1 MAIVKFVASG
11 CPMNNIFPYVMNRG
25 KTDEN
30 LISGINCSPDTV
42 LQEFTFVKKQFKK
55 EDGRTYVH
63 IVQAFSPDDD
73 LTPELAHE
81 IGLRFAEYFGGY
93 QALVATHRNTDHI
106 HNHIILNSV
115 NMETGKK
122 FHQSA
127 AEMRQV
133 KEYSNKLCREYGLS
147 ETETKSSFKSM
158 PKWKSQLRNKAYSV
172 ACRTCSKE
180 DFIFEMEMHGYKV
193 DWQEGHK
200 YITFTTPDGHKCRDN
215 KLFAEQL
222 LRKNLEIYY
231 LLGGC
236 ESGLAEQYKSYV
248 NDLRPEHSY
257 EIGKYGRLHLE
268 FIKQHRRG
276 TYTTLLTE
284 NRLNEHLHGI
294 DEQAHE
300 QLDLLTTQM
309 AKQMGV
315 SEELKASDPMR
326 WVQMMNNIKASA
338 EEIVMK
344 EVVYK

>member
-1 MAIVKFVASG
+1 
-11 CPMNNIFPYVMNRG
+11 MNNIFPYVMNRE

-73 LTPELAHE
+73 LTPEVAHE

-147 ETETKSSFKSM
+147 ETETKSSFGTM
-158 PKWKSQLRNKAYSV
+158 PKWKSQLRNKAYATNV
-172 ACRTCSKE
+172 DRFLDIVRKYTDIKELTPEILRTFVSKIVIHE
-180 DFIFEMEMHGYKV
+180 RSRKHVKD
-193 DWQEGHK
+193 
-200 YITFTTPDGHKCRDN
+200 
-215 KLFAEQL
+215 AEQDIDIYFAHIG
-222 LRKNLEIYY
+222 NLNRFCTEGQASPTEIT
-231 LLGGC
+231 
-236 ESGLAEQYKSYV
+236 A
-248 NDLRPEHSY
+248 
-257 EIGKYGRLHLE
+257 
-268 FIKQHRRG
+268 
-276 TYTTLLTE
+276 
-284 NRLNEHLHGI
+284 
-294 DEQAHE
+294 
-300 QLDLLTTQM
+300 
-309 AKQMGV
+309 
-315 SEELKASDPMR
+315 
-326 WVQMMNNIKASA
+326 
-338 EEIVMK
+338 
-344 EVVYK
+344 

>member
-1 MAIVKFVASG
+1 M
-11 CPMNNIFPYVMNRG
+11 
-25 KTDEN
+25 
-30 LISGINCSPDTV
+30 
-42 LQEFTFVKKQFKK
+42 
-55 EDGRTYVH
+55 
-63 IVQAFSPDDD
+63 
-73 LTPELAHE
+73 
-81 IGLRFAEYFGGY
+81 
-93 QALVATHRNTDHI
+93 VATHRNTDHI

-133 KEYSNKLCREYGLS
+133 KEYSNRLCREYGLS
-147 ETETKSSFKSM
+147 ETETKSSFGTM

-236 ESGLAEQYKSYV
+236 ESGLADQYKAYV
-248 NDLRPEHSY
+248 NDLQPEHSY
-257 EIGKYGRLHLE
+257 TVGDGLFNLLKNLLEAMPYEGRFTPPVEDHKLDKMTVMMLEEMGIKVEPKALLKYSASNE
-268 FIKQHRRG
+268 Q
-276 TYTTLLTE
+276 E
-284 NRLNEHLHGI
+284 NEYGLY
-294 DEQAHE
+294 
-300 QLDLLTTQM
+300 M
-309 AKQMGV
+309 
-315 SEELKASDPMR
+315 
-326 WVQMMNNIKASA
+326 
-338 EEIVMK
+338 
-344 EVVYK
+344 

>member
-11 CPMNNIFPYVMNRG
+11 CPMNNIFPYVMNRE

-73 LTPELAHE
+73 ITPELAHE

-93 QALVATHRNTDHI
+93 QALIATHRNTDHI

-133 KEYSNKLCREYGLS
+133 KEYSNRLCREYGLS
-147 ETETKSSFKSM
+147 ETETKSSFGSM
-158 PKWKSQLRNKAYSV
+158 PKWKSLLRNKAYSV

-236 ESGLAEQYKSYV
+236 ESGLADQY
-248 NDLRPEHSY
+248 
-257 EIGKYGRLHLE
+257 
-268 FIKQHRRG
+268 
-276 TYTTLLTE
+276 
-284 NRLNEHLHGI
+284 
-294 DEQAHE
+294 
-300 QLDLLTTQM
+300 
-309 AKQMGV
+309 
-315 SEELKASDPMR
+315 
-326 WVQMMNNIKASA
+326 
-338 EEIVMK
+338 
-344 EVVYK
+344 

>member
-11 CPMNNIFPYVMNRG
+11 CPMNNIFPYVMNRE
-25 KTDEN
+25 KTDES
-30 LISGINCSPDTV
+30 LISGINCSPDTA
-42 LQEFTFVKKQFKK
+42 LQEFNFVKKQFKK

-73 LTPELAHE
+73 ITPELAHE

-133 KEYSNKLCREYGLS
+133 KEYSNRLCREYGLS
-147 ETETKSSFKSM
+147 ETETKSSFGTM

-172 ACRTCSKE
+172 ACRTRSKE

-215 KLFAEQL
+215 KLFVEQL

-236 ESGLAEQYKSYV
+236 ESGLVDQYKSYV
-248 NDLRPEHSY
+248 QLHRGRRTLPSSEKSTRNDAIRGALHTACGGSSARQNDRDDAGNDGHQ
-257 EIGKYGRLHLE
+257 GR
-268 FIKQHRRG
+268 
-276 TYTTLLTE
+276 
-284 NRLNEHLHGI
+284 
-294 DEQAHE
+294 
-300 QLDLLTTQM
+300 TQG
-309 AKQMGV
+309 AFT
-315 SEELKASDPMR
+315 
-326 WVQMMNNIKASA
+326 VQRKPRT
-338 EEIVMK
+338 
-344 EVVYK
+344 

>member
-1 MAIVKFVASG
+1 MAIVKFVTSG
-11 CPMNNIFPYVMNRG
+11 CPMNNIFPYVMNRE

-55 EDGRTYVH
+55 EDGRIYVH
-63 IVQAFSPDDD
+63 IVQSFSPDDD
-73 LTPELAHE
+73 ITPEVAHE

-127 AEMRQV
+127 AEMRQI
-133 KEYSNKLCREYGLS
+133 KEYSNRLCREYGLS
-147 ETETKSSFKSM
+147 ETETKSSFRTM
-158 PKWKSQLRNKAYSV
+158 PKWKSQLRNNAYSV
-172 ACRTCSKE
+172 ACRTCCKE

-236 ESGLAEQYKSYV
+236 ESGLA
-248 NDLRPEHSY
+248 
-257 EIGKYGRLHLE
+257 
-268 FIKQHRRG
+268 
-276 TYTTLLTE
+276 
-284 NRLNEHLHGI
+284 
-294 DEQAHE
+294 
-300 QLDLLTTQM
+300 
-309 AKQMGV
+309 
-315 SEELKASDPMR
+315 
-326 WVQMMNNIKASA
+326 
-338 EEIVMK
+338 
-344 EVVYK
+344 

>member
-11 CPMNNIFPYVMNRG
+11 CPMNNIFPYVMNRE

-30 LISGINCSPDTV
+30 LISGINCSPDTA

-147 ETETKSSFKSM
+147 ETETKSSFGTM

-222 LRKNLEIYY
+222 LRKNLEIYF

-236 ESGLAEQYKSYV
+236 ESGLAEQYQQ
-248 NDLRPEHSY
+248 
-257 EIGKYGRLHLE
+257 
-268 FIKQHRRG
+268 F
-276 TYTTLLTE
+276 E
-284 NRLNEHLHGI
+284 NRLHPKHGY
-294 DEQAHE
+294 
-300 QLDLLTTQM
+300 TV
-309 AKQMGV
+309 G
-315 SEELKASDPMR
+315 
-326 WVQMMNNIKASA
+326 
-338 EEIVMK
+338 
-344 EVVYK
+344 

>member
-11 CPMNNIFPYVMNRG
+11 CPMNNIFPYVMNRE

-73 LTPELAHE
+73 LTPEVAHE
-81 IGLRFAEYFGGY
+81 IGLRFAEYFGGF

-133 KEYSNKLCREYGLS
+133 KEYSNRLCREYGLS
-147 ETETKSSFKSM
+147 ETETKSSFGAM

-172 ACRTCSKE
+172 ACRTRSKE

-236 ESGLAEQYKSYV
+236 ESGLGMIAVAKS
-248 NDLRPEHSY
+248 
-257 EIGKYGRLHLE
+257 
-268 FIKQHRRG
+268 
-276 TYTTLLTE
+276 
-284 NRLNEHLHGI
+284 
-294 DEQAHE
+294 
-300 QLDLLTTQM
+300 
-309 AKQMGV
+309 
-315 SEELKASDPMR
+315 
-326 WVQMMNNIKASA
+326 
-338 EEIVMK
+338 
-344 EVVYK
+344 

>member
-11 CPMNNIFPYVMNRG
+11 CPMNNIFPYVMNRE

-30 LISGINCSPDTV
+30 LISGINCSPDTA
-42 LQEFTFVKKQFKK
+42 LQEFMFVKKQFKK

-63 IVQAFSPDDD
+63 IVQSFSPDDD
-73 LTPELAHE
+73 LTPEVAHE
-81 IGLRFAEYFGGY
+81 IGLRFAEYFPEY
-93 QALVATHRNTDHI
+93 QILIATHRDHAHL
-106 HNHIILNSV
+106 HNHVILNSV

-133 KEYSNKLCREYGLS
+133 KEYSNRLCREYDLS
-147 ETETKSSFKSM
+147 ETETKSSFGTM
-158 PKWKSQLRNKAYSV
+158 PKWKDMLRRKAYSV

-222 LRKNLEIYY
+222 LRKNLEIYF

-236 ESGLAEQYKSYV
+236 ESGLADQYKAYV
-248 NDLRPEHSY
+248 NDLQPEHSY
-257 EIGKYGRLHLE
+257 TVGDGLFHLLKNLLETMPYEGRFTPPVE
-268 FIKQHRRG
+268 
-276 TYTTLLTE
+276 
-284 NRLNEHLHGI
+284 EH
-294 DEQAHE
+294 
-300 QLDLLTTQM
+300 QLDKMTMMMLEM
-309 AKQMGV
+309 MGIKV
-315 SEELKASDPMR
+315 EPRALIQYSASNERENEYGLYM
-326 WVQMMNNIKASA
+326 
-338 EEIVMK
+338 
-344 EVVYK
+344 

>member
-1 MAIVKFVASG
+1 MAIVKFVTSG
-11 CPMNNIFPYVMNRG
+11 CPMNNIFPYVMNRE

-115 NMETGKK
+115 NMESGKK

-147 ETETKSSFKSM
+147 ETETKSSFGTM

-172 ACRTCSKE
+172 ACRT
-180 DFIFEMEMHGYKV
+180 
-193 DWQEGHK
+193 
-200 YITFTTPDGHKCRDN
+200 
-215 KLFAEQL
+215 
-222 LRKNLEIYY
+222 
-231 LLGGC
+231 
-236 ESGLAEQYKSYV
+236 
-248 NDLRPEHSY
+248 
-257 EIGKYGRLHLE
+257 
-268 FIKQHRRG
+268 
-276 TYTTLLTE
+276 
-284 NRLNEHLHGI
+284 
-294 DEQAHE
+294 
-300 QLDLLTTQM
+300 
-309 AKQMGV
+309 
-315 SEELKASDPMR
+315 
-326 WVQMMNNIKASA
+326 
-338 EEIVMK
+338 
-344 EVVYK
+344 